1 MSDEISEIIP
11 RPPSSPI
18 GSTLLI
24 VTTLGLV
31 LAIAIVWAELFGEY
45 LPTLAPGQQADPE
58 MSKHVSRVEAE
69 RHSREHYAEDFPGG
83 DDMLSAVERDLQV
96 SSKVGD
102 LTAGPVGG
110 GDMGGGDTGGGAPVD
125 SPEATDGGQ

>member
-1 MSDEISEIIP
+1 MSDEIAEIIP

-24 VTTLGLV
+24 VTTLGLI
-31 LAIAIVWAELFGEY
+31 LAIALVWAELFGEY
-45 LPTLAPGQQADPE
+45 LPAVQPGQQPDPE
-58 MSKHVSRVEAE
+58 MRAHVARTEAE
-69 RHSREHYAEDFPGG
+69 KHSRDHYAEDFPGG

-102 LTAGPVGG
+102 LSAGPGSS
-110 GDMGGGDTGGGAPVD
+110 DMGGGGGEAPVEA
-125 SPEATDGGQ
+125 PESTDGQ